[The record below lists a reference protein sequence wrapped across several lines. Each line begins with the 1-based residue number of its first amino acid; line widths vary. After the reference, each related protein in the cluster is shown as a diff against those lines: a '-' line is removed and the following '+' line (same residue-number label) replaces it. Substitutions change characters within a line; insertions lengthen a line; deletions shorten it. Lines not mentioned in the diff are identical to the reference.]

1 MATLQVPLV
10 RQGLQHRIDGDRVA
24 IRRIRRIS
32 RARTKEKYV
41 SRPLDRPATDR
52 LGPRETTD
60 QLATARLSG
69 PLNDSSTWAR
79 GAGKLA
85 ERHSAVL
92 AGAPRRALERANPG
106 CHPGQAQLPDYARP
120 PKQPA
125 RRAHRNHFALH
136 SPRRL

>member
-85 ERHSAVL
+85 ERHCMLPVLGRADAVMTSKRTVL
-92 AGAPRRALERANPG
+92 MRIFTQKQNSSRASGRPSQGAGTG
-106 CHPGQAQLPDYARP
+106 
-120 PKQPA
+120 
-125 RRAHRNHFALH
+125 
-136 SPRRL
+136 